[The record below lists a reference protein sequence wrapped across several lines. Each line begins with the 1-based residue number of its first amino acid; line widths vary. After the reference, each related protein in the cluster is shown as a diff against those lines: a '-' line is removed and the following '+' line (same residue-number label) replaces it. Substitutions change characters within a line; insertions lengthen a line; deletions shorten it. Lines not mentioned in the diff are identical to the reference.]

1 MSLMGSSIPRC
12 FEDIQKELPLLVT
25 FHPQQPLFR
34 LFSRATHFYKSLKKR
49 DQFNQ
54 ERFLKKKKKKQSFYY
69 SWRISILQQP
79 DSTRAIVP
87 SNSWRRYNF
96 DSKKPFNYSLSL
108 SYNHTIS
115 QVISPKDSSFDLQKE
130 DMWKWQRS
138 RAPFWIFCMTWIYL
152 NSKRL
157 MSPVSIEFVGG
168 GIRETVSSDSQ
179 NCVSV

>member
-1 MSLMGSSIPRC
+1 MNLMCWSIPLC
-12 FEDIQKELPLLVT
+12 FKDFQEELPLSVP

-54 ERFLKKKKKKQSFYY
+54 ERFFLKKQSFYY

-79 DSTRAIVP
+79 DSTGAIVP
-87 SNSWRRYNF
+87 SNSWRRCNF

-138 RAPFWIFCMTWIYL
+138 QAPFWIFCMTWIYL

-157 MSPVSIEFVGG
+157 MSPVSIEFVRG

>member
-1 MSLMGSSIPRC
+1 MNLMCWSIPRC
-12 FEDIQKELPLLVT
+12 FVDFQEELPLSVP

-54 ERFLKKKKKKQSFYY
+54 ERFKKKQSLYY

-87 SNSWRRYNF
+87 SNSWRRCNF

-108 SYNHTIS
+108 SYNYTIS
-115 QVISPKDSSFDLQKE
+115 QVISPKDSSFDLHEE

-138 RAPFWIFCMTWIYL
+138 RAPFRIFCMTWIYL

-168 GIRETVSSDSQ
+168 GIRETGSSDSQ
-179 NCVSV
+179 SCVSV